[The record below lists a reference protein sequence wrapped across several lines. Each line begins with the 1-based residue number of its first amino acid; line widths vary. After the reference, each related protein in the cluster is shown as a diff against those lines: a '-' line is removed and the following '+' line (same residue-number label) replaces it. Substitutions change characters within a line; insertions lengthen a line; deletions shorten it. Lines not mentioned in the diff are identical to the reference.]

1 MIPLFGAHYRVY
13 RLAAA
18 LARLRDMPAGATLT
32 LTKAARLLG
41 IKETAV
47 RALVQQYAPTAS
59 LDRNTIEAATLRQI
73 VRMAYQ
79 ARKQW

>member
-1 MIPLFGAHYRVY
+1 MIPLFGAHYRAY

-18 LARLRDMPAGATLT
+18 LARLRDMPVGATLT

-47 RALVQQYAPTAS
+47 RALVRQYAPPTT
-59 LDRNTIEAATLRQI
+59 LDRNTIDAATLRQV